1 MKRLLLP
8 LMLGCLIPVS
18 AETVTLGGTDYE
30 YNVMTRREIGPGI
43 VHTRYRLPSYPL
55 NINVLTVDLNNP
67 YNSIETT
74 VANETAKGTET
85 LVHAANRQSRPGH
98 RAVGGANANFWVVAT
113 QPEENTYT
121 GTTRNASVRNGMIVT
136 ESNQHRDQWDGGTMR
151 SGVVALSSDKTMYVD
166 YCKST
171 IGISGTNLPRHE
183 VHQVNKGIHT
193 DELCMYNSFYG
204 ATREFMPIY
213 VDGNGKY
220 QHDAAGDATE
230 VILDLV
236 EGASFA
242 SNTPVQL
249 EVKEVR
255 LNGGKGKLGNHDL
268 ALVGR
273 GDNAAALAA
282 VQVGDI
288 LTLEY
293 SWTYNPGSADE
304 VTPQVMQAVG
314 PNALVMRQ
322 GELTAHNTNENY
334 NSQVYSRTGYGC
346 SADGKTLY
354 IIVIDKS
361 TDPVY
366 GSSAGCNTA
375 KMCEF
380 ARMLGCS
387 YMANF
392 DAGGSAQMFVN
403 GKVENRTTEGNPR
416 AVANGWLIY
425 NIAPEDVEDANT
437 VARLEFDAITLEAPI
452 YANFSPTVIAYNR
465 YGAVLDYD
473 FRDFTLTASEGI
485 GTGEGNVFY
494 AAGTPGVGTITA
506 SFGNVS
512 VTKEVTVKQAQMSL
526 RIKNLLIDG
535 NRTYPVEVVSNID
548 DTEYTYDPS
557 TLSWT
562 VEDPTIVEIDEA
574 GVMRGLKEGTTTYSC
589 SIGTFSDQAT
599 VTVQIAPEQRMM
611 QESWEGWTK
620 KSSTGLSQDEFT
632 AEGLYTFNYASPR
645 DPYITLTKET
655 VYYSLPDAI
664 VLELRSSVPL
674 RNVTA
679 DLRAPFHTRA
689 NNVVAAPES
698 GSYPKNTDLVIEF
711 PFSSMSFDGDMAIYP
726 LTLKSLRFNIEAS
739 TENQGQ
745 QSIQLGNFYASYNN
759 FSGVESVTVD
769 SERPVITPNPV
780 NAGSKIN
787 VTCSGI
793 ERIDLFTPA
802 GAAVSTSLCSGD
814 NTATFNAPS
823 VPGAYVVR
831 MTGSNV
837 TYSSI
842 IIVK

>member
-8 LMLGCLIPVS
+8 LLLWSILPVS
-18 AETVTLGGTDYE
+18 AETVTLEGKDYE

-43 VHTRYRLPSYPL
+43 VHTRYRIPSYPL

-67 YNSIETT
+67 YNTIETT
-74 VANETAKGTET
+74 VANESAKGTET

-121 GTTRNASVRNGMIVT
+121 GTTRNASVRNGVLVT
-136 ESNQHRDQWDGGTMR
+136 ESNQHRDQWDGGTKR
-151 SGVVALSSDKTMYVD
+151 TGVVAMSSDKTLYID
-166 YCKST
+166 YCTST
-171 IGISGTNLPRHE
+171 IGISGANLPRHE
-183 VHQVNKGIHT
+183 VHQVNKGVHP

-204 ATREFMPIY
+204 ANREFMPIY
-213 VDGNGKY
+213 IDGNGKY
-220 QHDAAGDATE
+220 QHDSEGDATE

-236 EGASFA
+236 DGASFA
-242 SNTPVQL
+242 ANTAVNL
-249 EVKEVR
+249 EVKEIR
-255 LNGGKGKLGNHDL
+255 LNKGKGKLGNHDL

-282 VQVGDI
+282 IQVGDI

-293 SWTYNPGSADE
+293 SWTYNPGTEDE

-322 GELTAHNTNENY
+322 GTLTKHNTNEAY

-346 SADGKTLY
+346 SEDGKTLY

-366 GSSAGCNTA
+366 GSSAGCNTT

-425 NIAPEDVEDANT
+425 NTAPEDVEDANT
-437 VARLEFDAITLEAPI
+437 VARLEFDAISLEAPI
-452 YANFSPTVIAYNR
+452 YANFSPVVIAYNR
-465 YGAVLDYD
+465 YGAVIDYD
-473 FRDFTLTASEGI
+473 YRDFTLTASDGI
-485 GTGEGNVFY
+485 GTCNGNMFF

-506 SFGNVS
+506 SVGNVS
-512 VTKEVTVKQAQMSL
+512 VTKEVTVKEAQMAL

-535 NRTYPVEVVSNID
+535 TRTYPVEVVSSID
-548 DTEYTYDPS
+548 DTEFTYDPS
-557 TLSWT
+557 TLTWT
-562 VEDPTIVEIDEA
+562 VEDPTIVQIDEA
-574 GVMRGLKEGTTTYSC
+574 GVLHGISEGTTTYTC
-589 SIGTFSDQAT
+589 SIGNFSDQAT
-599 VTVQIAPEQRMM
+599 VTVEIAPAAQMG
-611 QESWEGWTK
+611 QENWEGWTN
-620 KSSTGLSQDEFT
+620 KSASGISQDQFN
-632 AEGLYTFNYASPR
+632 AEGLYTFSYASPR

-655 VYYSLPDAI
+655 KFYSLPDAI

-679 DLRAPFHTRA
+679 DIRAPFHTRT
-689 NNVVAAPES
+689 NNVIAAPES
-698 GSYPKNTDLVIEF
+698 GTYPANTDLTIEF
-711 PFSSMSFDGDMAIYP
+711 PFSEMSHEGDIAIYP
-726 LTLKSLRFNIEAS
+726 LTMRTLRFNIEPS
-739 TENQGQ
+739 TDLQGN
-745 QSIQLGNFYASYNN
+745 QSIQLGRLYASYNN
-759 FSGVESVTVD
+759 VSGVEDVVVD
-769 SERPVITPNPV
+769 AARPVITPNPV
-780 NAGSKIN
+780 NAGAQ
-787 VTCSGI
+787 VTVSCAGI
-793 ERIDLFTPA
+793 DRIDIFTPA
-802 GAAVSTSLCSGD
+802 GAAVSTALCSGES
-814 NTATFNAPS
+814 AAVFNAPAA
-823 VPGAYVVR
+823 PGAYVVR
-831 MTGSNV
+831 MSGSNG
-837 TYSSI
+837 TYSSVI
-842 IIVK
+842 LVK